1 MTATAAPASLRQS
14 SRLILLS
21 VCIGQTMVGLDQR
34 ALLVALPTL
43 TTTFHAAFT
52 TIQWTI
58 LVYDLV
64 LIGLI
69 ITMGRLGDLFGRR
82 LFYSAGFLIFVTASA
97 LCGLAQSAGQLIFF
111 RAIQALGGS
120 MIAANGR
127 AIVSV
132 NLPPAERGRA
142 PDVTSTALHLGF
154 LTGPSLGGFFIDT
167 IGLRWI
173 LFFHLPPGLWGAF

>member
-1 MTATAAPASLRQS
+1 MTSADEQARRT

-21 VCIGQTMVGLDQR
+21 VCIGQTIVGVDQR
-34 ALLVALPTL
+34 AIIVALPTL
-43 TTTFHAAFT
+43 TGAFDAAFT
-52 TIQWTI
+52 SVQWTV

-82 LFYSAGFLIFVTASA
+82 RFYSIGFLIFVTASA
-97 LCGLAQSAGQLIFF
+97 VCGLAQTVSQLIFF
-111 RAIQALGGS
+111 RAMQAVGGS

-132 NLPPAERGRA
+132 NLPAQERGRA
-142 PDVTSTALHLGF
+142 LGFASTAYH
-154 LTGPSLGGFFIDT
+154 
-167 IGLRWI
+167 IG
-173 LFFHLPPGLWGAF
+173 